1 MDFLDHYFLDNTIKS
16 YLVVL
21 GVILAV
27 YLLKKFVTQS
37 IANILYYPV
46 KLIWKEIDRKQFI
59 YLLLKPLGWF
69 ILICVAL
76 ATISRLNYPQFL
88 DFKIYKFSFDKI
100 LEKIAVLIFVFSFIR
115 LCLSIVDFISLILT
129 QKASKTISRSDDQMV
144 IFFRNFL
151 KAFIIVLGILL
162 ALKIGFNQDI
172 SYLLTSLS
180 IVGAAVALSA
190 KESLEN
196 LIASFIIFL
205 DKPFYV
211 GDIVKVNAVSGVV
224 ETIGLRSTRIRT
236 TDKSLVTVPNKQMVD
251 SVVDNL
257 SFRTGRRVEMKLEVS
272 ENTSADTA
280 KLLTEK
286 IQQLI
291 VSLYAND
298 ITSSSVYITDF
309 SKNGIVIMLEYFT
322 PNISIQEFNTIR
334 QNINAA
340 IIQLI
345 KEEKIQF
352 AAGSNNITIVSSNSG
367 SEPSGSK
374 SII

>member
-1 MDFLDHYFLDNTIKS
+1 
-16 YLVVL
+16 
-21 GVILAV
+21 
-27 YLLKKFVTQS
+27 
-37 IANILYYPV
+37 
-46 KLIWKEIDRKQFI
+46 
-59 YLLLKPLGWF
+59 
-69 ILICVAL
+69 
-76 ATISRLNYPQFL
+76 
-88 DFKIYKFSFDKI
+88 
-100 LEKIAVLIFVFSFIR
+100 
-115 LCLSIVDFISLILT
+115 
-129 QKASKTISRSDDQMV
+129 
-144 IFFRNFL
+144 
-151 KAFIIVLGILL
+151 
-162 ALKIGFNQDI
+162 
-172 SYLLTSLS
+172 
-180 IVGAAVALSA
+180 
-190 KESLEN
+190 
-196 LIASFIIFL
+196 
-205 DKPFYV
+205 V

-224 ETIGLRSTRIRT
+224 ETIGLRNTRIRT
-236 TDKSLVTVPNKQMVD
+236 TYKSLVTVPNKQMVD

-257 SFRTGRRVEMKLEVS
+257 SFRTGRRVEMKLELS

-334 QNINAA
+334 QKINAA

-352 AAGSNNITIVSSNSG
+352 AAGSNNITIVSGNSG

>member
-1 MDFLDHYFLDNTIKS
+1 
-16 YLVVL
+16 
-21 GVILAV
+21 
-27 YLLKKFVTQS
+27 
-37 IANILYYPV
+37 
-46 KLIWKEIDRKQFI
+46 
-59 YLLLKPLGWF
+59 
-69 ILICVAL
+69 
-76 ATISRLNYPQFL
+76 
-88 DFKIYKFSFDKI
+88 
-100 LEKIAVLIFVFSFIR
+100 
-115 LCLSIVDFISLILT
+115 
-129 QKASKTISRSDDQMV
+129 
-144 IFFRNFL
+144 
-151 KAFIIVLGILL
+151 
-162 ALKIGFNQDI
+162 
-172 SYLLTSLS
+172 
-180 IVGAAVALSA
+180 
-190 KESLEN
+190 
-196 LIASFIIFL
+196 
-205 DKPFYV
+205 
-211 GDIVKVNAVSGVV
+211 
-224 ETIGLRSTRIRT
+224 
-236 TDKSLVTVPNKQMVD
+236 MVD

-334 QNINAA
+334 QKINAA

-352 AAGSNNITIVSSNSG
+352 AAGSNNITIVSGNSG

>member
-144 IFFRNFL
+144 I
-151 KAFIIVLGILL
+151 
-162 ALKIGFNQDI
+162 
-172 SYLLTSLS
+172 
-180 IVGAAVALSA
+180 
-190 KESLEN
+190 
-196 LIASFIIFL
+196 ASFIIFL

-224 ETIGLRSTRIRT
+224 ETIGLRNTRIRT

-334 QNINAA
+334 QKINAA

-352 AAGSNNITIVSSNSG
+352 AAGSNNITIVSGNSG

>member
-27 YLLKKFVTQS
+27 
-37 IANILYYPV
+37 YPV

-224 ETIGLRSTRIRT
+224 ETIGLRNTRIRT

-272 ENTSADTA
+272 EN
-280 KLLTEK
+280 
-286 IQQLI
+286 
-291 VSLYAND
+291 D

-334 QNINAA
+334 QKINAA

-352 AAGSNNITIVSSNSG
+352 AAGSNNITIVSGNSG

>member
-1 MDFLDHYFLDNTIKS
+1 
-16 YLVVL
+16 
-21 GVILAV
+21 
-27 YLLKKFVTQS
+27 
-37 IANILYYPV
+37 
-46 KLIWKEIDRKQFI
+46 
-59 YLLLKPLGWF
+59 
-69 ILICVAL
+69 
-76 ATISRLNYPQFL
+76 
-88 DFKIYKFSFDKI
+88 
-100 LEKIAVLIFVFSFIR
+100 
-115 LCLSIVDFISLILT
+115 
-129 QKASKTISRSDDQMV
+129 
-144 IFFRNFL
+144 
-151 KAFIIVLGILL
+151 
-162 ALKIGFNQDI
+162 
-172 SYLLTSLS
+172 
-180 IVGAAVALSA
+180 
-190 KESLEN
+190 
-196 LIASFIIFL
+196 
-205 DKPFYV
+205 
-211 GDIVKVNAVSGVV
+211 
-224 ETIGLRSTRIRT
+224 
-236 TDKSLVTVPNKQMVD
+236 MVD